1 MLSAVIIESRSLTAR
16 PTGCETRRQV
26 NGKNA
31 PPLETWI
38 GMNTGFL
45 MCLAVAFCVLQWW
58 RRGWRKESWRTKYG
72 WPGREPMIARRR
84 LTRRSERFDIINVE
98 LDDITSL
105 FCLETN
111 TRHHTTPPRLRPR
124 LPWPPHDQSRFKKQ
138 RPSHTIASLPAHSY
152 RRRPPPLL
160 SQPALIPW
168 ASAHPVWAWGGGPRI
183 QRCAT
188 RFLIVTLSHR

>member
-72 WPGREPMIARRR
+72 GPGREPMIPRRR
-84 LTRRSERFDIINVE
+84 LTRRSERLDIINVE

-111 TRHHTTPPRLRPR
+111 TRHHTTPPRLRTR
-124 LPWPPHDQSRFKKQ
+124 LPWPPHDQSRFRKTTPVPYYRFSPSTFLQ
-138 RPSHTIASLPAHSY
+138 APTASSPLPARAHSMGVCASCLGLGRRPSDSEVRDTLPHCD
-152 RRRPPPLL
+152 
-160 SQPALIPW
+160 AL
-168 ASAHPVWAWGGGPRI
+168 A
-183 QRCAT
+183 
-188 RFLIVTLSHR
+188 